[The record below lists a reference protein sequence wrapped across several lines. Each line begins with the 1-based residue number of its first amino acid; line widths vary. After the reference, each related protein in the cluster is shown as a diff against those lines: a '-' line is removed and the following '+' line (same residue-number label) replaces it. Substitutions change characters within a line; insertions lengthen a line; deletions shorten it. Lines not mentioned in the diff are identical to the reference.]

1 MIICVEEAPIEEKS
15 IIRNL
20 LQLYIHDFSEFEG
33 FDLNQHGLYGYRYL
47 DHYWTDPDRFPF
59 IVRVNNE
66 LAGFALVSKFDRGEY
81 RETRFSEFF
90 IVRKYRRRGVG
101 QDVARQVFARFPG
114 PWVLTERAS
123 NVGAQQ
129 FWREILGRLV
139 KGEFTEYVETGIRPG
154 RSGVRRQAAICAVE
168 RMTASEGGYVA
179 SHIMRLRTMHL
190 TEANHLRPCHT
201 RIVLAN

>member
-1 MIICVEEAPIEEKS
+1 MRAVPSAPSPTEGEDHRDRGALADMTGKETAVIISVDEAPIEESS
-15 IIRNL
+15 IIRNM

-66 LAGFALVSKFDRGEY
+66 LAGFALVSTFDRGEY
-81 RETRFSEFF
+81 REARFSEFF

-101 QDVARQVFARFPG
+101 QDVARQVFTRFPG

-123 NVGAQQ
+123 NVAAQQ
-129 FWREILGRLV
+129 FWRDILGRLV
-139 KGEFTEYVETGIRPG
+139 NGEFTEHVEQDSG
-154 RSGVRRQAAICAVE
+154 RVVQEFVVE
-168 RMTASEGGYVA
+168 PPPAQSSE
-179 SHIMRLRTMHL
+179 
-190 TEANHLRPCHT
+190 
-201 RIVLAN
+201 